1 VDNWWVVYFENNVE
15 VGRANF
21 ASEGLAQSAAK
32 TWREAAPQRRSTQFG
47 QGDTPSPELYLT
59 QS

>member
-1 VDNWWVVYFENNVE
+1 MDNWWVVYFENDRE

-21 ASEGLAQSAAK
+21 ASEGLAQGAAN
-32 TWREAAPQRRSTQFG
+32 TWREASPHKRSTQFG
-47 QGDTPSPELYLT
+47 QGEAPSPELYLT